1 MPIPRANL
9 LSWHSN
15 LLPTT
20 AHDQLGRGKMPLL
33 SSCDE
38 NSRTKLLNVV
48 GRGVHSF
55 TTEHRVAE
63 DWFCHARIEEDYPLK
78 TMQTWHVYIR
88 CSVQ

>member
-48 GRGVHSF
+48 GNSTVKHFRMPKNTAFPAFRAVFAS
-55 TTEHRVAE
+55 
-63 DWFCHARIEEDYPLK
+63 DARIASNFK
-78 TMQTWHVYIR
+78 MQNLRITR
-88 CSVQ
+88 

>member
-48 GRGVHSF
+48 GNSTALGRNTGFLRSNSRLSVGKPVLLECKQEAAS
-55 TTEHRVAE
+55 AE
-63 DWFCHARIEEDYPLK
+63 
-78 TMQTWHVYIR
+78 
-88 CSVQ
+88 